1 MTTKTKVAIA
11 ALAVA
16 GSVFAFRKIRTLIT
30 AKEPDQK
37 KVCGSEQSID
47 LNHGFRHVEQD
58 ACKQEVSD
66 CACDCEMRATTR

>member
-30 AKEPDQK
+30 AKEPEQK
-37 KVCGSEQSID
+37 KGCQSADSID
-47 LNHGFRHVEQD
+47 LNNRYDGDCCEEAIGKCCDRVE
-58 ACKQEVSD
+58 
-66 CACDCEMRATTR
+66 CAG